1 MKAAPL
7 AGLLL
12 IAIAATALGAAGAP
26 SKPALGREEIR
37 QAEKLLADLGFWSG
51 TADGVWDEVSRQGLI
66 AFQKWQRARPTG
78 RLTRAELNALRGAEP
93 LRARML
99 EKSGGPHVEVDL
111 ARQILFLV
119 DAAGRAANGL
129 PISSGNG
136 KKFRAGSWIG
146 EAVTPCGQFE
156 VFSRRQGWRTSP
168 LGEMFNPLYIVGGI
182 AIHGSESVPPFP
194 ASHGCIRVPM
204 FAARRLPGMIPPLTP
219 VFVYGCG
226 ETQSP

>member
-1 MKAAPL
+1 MKAVSALIGLLALLGL
-7 AGLLL
+7 AG
-12 IAIAATALGAAGAP
+12 AAPVSAAQPLSRAQ
-26 SKPALGREEIR
+26 IR
-37 QAEKLLADLGFWSG
+37 QAEERLAELGFWSG
-51 TADGVWDEVSRQGLI
+51 PADGVWDEASKQALI
-66 AFQKWQRARPTG
+66 AFQKLQRARATG
-78 RLTRAELNALRGAEP
+78 RLTPAELNALQGAQP
-93 LRARML
+93 IRARML

-111 ARQILFLV
+111 AHQVLFLV
-119 DAAGRAANGL
+119 DAEGKAGNGL

-136 KKFRAGSWIG
+136 KKFRAGSWTG

-226 ETQSP
+226 ETQNP